1 MRKNRLGVNRVGFA
15 AAKEVGKAFARNR
28 ARRVMREA
36 YRQLEPGL
44 GTGYDIVFVARSAT
58 AAVKMQEVLAVMR
71 QQLPALERELKA
83 PRRPDKSAHKA
94 APAGG
99 RPGGDR

>member
-1 MRKNRLGVNRVGFA
+1 
-15 AAKEVGKAFARNR
+15 
-28 ARRVMREA
+28 
-36 YRQLEPGL
+36 
-44 GTGYDIVFVARSAT
+44 
-58 AAVKMQEVLAVMR
+58 MQEVLAVMR